1 VGLGVVSE
9 DLVGVAFETLVSVA
23 FVLALSASV
32 SVPEHIAVCC

>member
-1 VGLGVVSE
+1 VGLDVVFE

-32 SVPEHIAVCC
+32 SVPEHIVVCC